1 MDFQLARTQHMFLLA
16 DKQAGGGEGG
26 HTVGEHWLLKQF
38 SLNHPVEHLLKPKLA
53 KLHVDMETSFS
64 FSINHNQFV
73 K

>member
-38 SLNHPVEHLLKPKLA
+38 SLNHPIEHLQKPKLA
-53 KLHVDMETSFS
+53 KLYVSIETSTTYF
-64 FSINHNQFV
+64 IIHNQFV